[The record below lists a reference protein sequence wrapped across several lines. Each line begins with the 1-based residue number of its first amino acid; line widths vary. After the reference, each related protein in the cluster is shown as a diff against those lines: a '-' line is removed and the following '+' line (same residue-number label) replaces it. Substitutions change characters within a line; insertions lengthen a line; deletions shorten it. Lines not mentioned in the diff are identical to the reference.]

1 MRSYL
6 TAGALWLGAVLTI
19 GCSPE
24 QSLPTGPAEP
34 GPAFAGAPWGPE
46 DPRFNLEVILRS
58 PTGSRGFG
66 HVAFRQPNDDLLVI
80 ELGTWVRDLPPNSSF
95 VLQRAV
101 DTQLDGVCTSTT
113 WLTLGKGLSPQTL
126 DTDASGG
133 AREDLFR
140 NVAAFPV
147 GATFDIHFRVVD
159 AATQSVVVLASDC
172 YQFTISQ

>member
-6 TAGALWLGAVLTI
+6 TAEALWLGAVLTI

-24 QSLPTGPAEP
+24 QSLPTAPAEP

-66 HVAFRQPNDDLLVI
+66 HVTFRQPNDDLLVI
-80 ELGTWVRDLPPNSSF
+80 QLGTLGVDLPPNSSF

-101 DTQLDGVCTSTT
+101 DTQLDRVCTSTT
-113 WLTLGKGLSPQTL
+113 WLTLGKGLIHRRSTPMGQ
-126 DTDASGG
+126 G
-133 AREDLFR
+133 ARGR
-140 NVAAFPV
+140 
-147 GATFDIHFRVVD
+147 
-159 AATQSVVVLASDC
+159 
-172 YQFTISQ
+172 ISSGTSRRSPSGRHSTSTSG